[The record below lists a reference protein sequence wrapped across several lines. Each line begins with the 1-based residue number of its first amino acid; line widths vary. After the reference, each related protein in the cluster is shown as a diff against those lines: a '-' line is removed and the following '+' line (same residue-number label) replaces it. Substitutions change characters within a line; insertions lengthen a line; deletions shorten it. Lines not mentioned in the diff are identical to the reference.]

1 MERRSS
7 RWVPPWLFWTL
18 VLAAVTGGML
28 LLRDDLDQAH
38 VALIYLMVVL
48 GASASAGRA
57 VGIGLACAGFAL
69 IDFFFQPPFDT
80 LTIGKR
86 PDWLVLLAFLA
97 TAAVATQLLARARA
111 EAEGARRRAEEID
124 RLSLLG
130 AETLSVGRAEE
141 ALGAIANVIRET
153 IGVAVCEILVR
164 GTARDI
170 EVRITAT
177 GYQEPEDAGGASRE
191 LVAWVAAHGRVA
203 AIRHDG
209 SVFRA
214 VRPPNENVSFDL
226 ALADARALFVPLI
239 VHERTVGVLRLAH
252 TESLALDPPQRRF
265 LAALSY
271 YAALGIERVRL
282 VAEAEHAEALRE
294 ADQLKDALLAS
305 VSHDL
310 RTPLTTIKALAH
322 DIAFTGDERA
332 AVIEQQADRLN
343 RMVADLLE
351 LSRLNAGALPVRRE
365 LNAAEDLVGAAIQ
378 QVSGALNGREVRA
391 SIEWSEPVLVGQFD
405 FVHSLRILVNLIEN
419 ALKYSPA
426 DTPID
431 IEVRRAD
438 GMLLITV
445 ADRGPGITGAER
457 ERIFDPFYRLIP
469 GVSPDD
475 GAGAGLGL
483 SIARRLAEAQGG
495 NVTYADRAG
504 GGSCFTLEL
513 PASSLE
519 EAAAVERV
527 HD

>member
-1 MERRSS
+1 MPISS
-7 RWVPPWLFWTL
+7 RSWLPRWLFWTL
-18 VLAAVTGGML
+18 VLALVTCGML
-28 LLRDDLDQAH
+28 VLRDDLDQAH

-48 GASASAGRA
+48 GASASGGRA

-80 LTIGKR
+80 ITIGKR
-86 PDWLVLLAFLA
+86 PDWLVLIAFLA
-97 TAAVATQLLARARA
+97 TAAVATHLLARARA
-111 EAEGARRRAEEID
+111 EAEGARRSAEEID
-124 RLSLLG
+124 RLSSLG
-130 AETLSVGRAEE
+130 AETLSVGRAED
-141 ALGAIANVIRET
+141 ALGAIAHVVRDT
-153 IGVAVCEILVR
+153 IGAAVCEIYVREGERDILVR
-164 GTARDI
+164 A
-170 EVRITAT
+170 
-177 GYQEPEDAGGASRE
+177 AGSDEHANGGSASSRA
-191 LVAWVAAHGRVA
+191 LVAWVAANGRIA
-203 AIRHDG
+203 AERLDG

-214 VRPPNENVSFDL
+214 AVPPSRNLVFAPGVN
-226 ALADARALFVPLI
+226 DARALLVPLV
-239 VHERTVGVLRLAH
+239 VHERTVGVLRLADRQAI
-252 TESLALDPPQRRF
+252 ALDGAQRRF

-271 YAALGIERVRL
+271 YAALGVERVRL

-322 DIAFTGDERA
+322 DIAFAGDERA

-378 QVSGALNGREVRA
+378 QVAGTLNGREVRA
-391 SIEWSEPVLVGQFD
+391 SIQWSEPVLVGHFD

-419 ALKYSPA
+419 AIKYSPP

-431 IEVRRAD
+431 IEVVPQD
-438 GMLLITV
+438 GMLLISV
-445 ADRGPGITGAER
+445 ADRGPGISSSER

-483 SIARRLAEAQGG
+483 AIARRLADAQGG
-495 NVTYADRAG
+495 DVTYGDRAG
-504 GGSCFTLEL
+504 GGSRFTLSL
-513 PASSLE
+513 PAASLGE
-519 EAAAVERV
+519 GAVAEPV
-527 HD
+527 GE

>member
-1 MERRSS
+1 MQRPSS

-80 LTIGKR
+80 LAIGKR
-86 PDWLVLLAFLA
+86 PDWLVLIAFLA

-141 ALGAIANVIRET
+141 ALGAIAHVIRDT
-153 IGVAVCEILVR
+153 IGVAVCEIVVR

-170 EVRITAT
+170 EVRVTAAGHT
-177 GYQEPEDAGGASRE
+177 ETAGSDGGARE
-191 LVAWVAAHGRVA
+191 LLAWVAANGRVA
-203 AIRHDG
+203 AERQDG

-214 VRPPNENVSFDL
+214 SRLPNENVSFDL
-226 ALADARALFVPLI
+226 ALGDARALLVPLI

-252 TESLALDPPQRRF
+252 TQAIALDPPQRRF

-365 LNAAEDLVGAAIQ
+365 L
-378 QVSGALNGREVRA
+378 
-391 SIEWSEPVLVGQFD
+391 
-405 FVHSLRILVNLIEN
+405 
-419 ALKYSPA
+419 K
-426 DTPID
+426 
-431 IEVRRAD
+431 
-438 GMLLITV
+438 
-445 ADRGPGITGAER
+445 DRKS
-457 ERIFDPFYRLIP
+457 
-469 GVSPDD
+469 V
-475 GAGAGLGL
+475 
-483 SIARRLAEAQGG
+483 
-495 NVTYADRAG
+495 V
-504 GGSCFTLEL
+504 
-513 PASSLE
+513 
-519 EAAAVERV
+519 
-527 HD
+527 